1 MVNYHI
7 DTATWKS
14 WVPTRSWWRTPG
26 QMSYPAH
33 VHMHSP
39 SSINTG
45 GVGVGFTQ
53 SPPFLLSPLPRCQ
66 NPSAVPTSKSR
77 ISRSGSMPPL
87 PKSMPT
93 TIPSSSRGHCKLSPS
108 LPHSSDLN
116 VFSRRRVDWRLLPI
130 MGLLYAVAL
139 IDRTN
144 LGIART
150 AGMEE
155 DLQLY
160 VGERYSIASMIYFVP
175 YTILQIPGNI
185 ALRYLGARLHLT
197 ICVVG
202 WGAAQLGMGFVT
214 DWVQLCICR
223 VLLGVFE
230 AGFFPALVYIIT
242 TWYKRHEVQKRLA
255 LFYIVSIIT
264 GGFSP
269 ILAYVFTLL
278 KGTHGYNGWQWIFII
293 EGAATIGLGVL
304 AWLFAADFPETSR
317 FVNEEERKMI
327 LDRVEADRKD
337 SVPDE
342 VTLPKVLKHMSDPI
356 AWSCGLMFLSSTMPA
371 YAVGFFI
378 TPILFSMGYT
388 MAEALLLSAPP
399 AGAAM
404 FSTFFFAWLADK
416 TRKRAIWLACQNL
429 IVITGLMVT
438 GYTNSNATRYFGL
451 FLVNMGASGCVPG
464 VLAYQSNNVTSHS
477 KRAVTTAITIA
488 MGGIGGIFA
497 TTVWRQKDFP
507 RYIPG
512 IWATMACQFTMLIL
526 LGVNSIIFLRRNK
539 LRREGKCGPLENTE
553 GFYYTL

>member
-1 MVNYHI
+1 
-7 DTATWKS
+7 
-14 WVPTRSWWRTPG
+14 
-26 QMSYPAH
+26 MSD
-33 VHMHSP
+33 
-39 SSINTG
+39 
-45 GVGVGFTQ
+45 
-53 SPPFLLSPLPRCQ
+53 
-66 NPSAVPTSKSR
+66 SKR
-77 ISRSGSMPPL
+77 
-87 PKSMPT
+87 
-93 TIPSSSRGHCKLSPS
+93 
-108 LPHSSDLN
+108 SSDL
-116 VFSRRRVDWRLLPI
+116 RVDDIEKHEDTAVAPDAHYDPKFVKKTLLMLDLRMLPI

-150 AGMEE
+150 AGMEQ
-155 DLQLY
+155 DLKLY
-160 VGERYSIASMIYFVP
+160 IGERYSIASMIYFIP
-175 YTILQIPGNI
+175 YTLLQIPGNI
-185 ALRYLGARLHLT
+185 VLRYLGARLHLT

-202 WGAAQLGMGFVT
+202 WGAAQLGMGFVRT
-214 DWVQLCICR
+214 WGELCVCR
-223 VLLGVFE
+223 IILGVFE

-255 LFYIVSIIT
+255 VFYIVSIVT

-269 ILAYVFTLL
+269 ILAYAMTLL

-304 AWLFAADFPETSR
+304 AWLFAADFPETSK
-317 FVNEEERKMI
+317 FVTEEQRKMI

-342 VTLPKVLKHMSDPI
+342 VTLKKVMAVLLDPI
-356 AWSCGLMFLSSTMPA
+356 SWSFGLMFLASTMPA

-378 TPILFSMGYT
+378 TPILLSMGYT
-388 MAEALLLSAPP
+388 VSESLLLSAPP

-404 FSTFFFAWLADK
+404 ISTFTFAWLADK
-416 TRKRAIWLACQNL
+416 TKKRAVWLAAQNF
-429 IVITGLMVT
+429 ICITGLMVT

-464 VLAYQSNNVTSHS
+464 VLAYQANNVTSHS

-512 IWATMACQFTMLIL
+512 IWATMACQLTMLL
-526 LGVNSIIFLRRNK
+526 LLCVTSFVFARRNK